1 VLLAVF
7 VKRATD
13 NIFGDVEFS
22 KFFGCFDIEFGI
34 ELFVYNLRGL
44 KGAGNVATDDV
55 FWVILLRDGATCILG
70 L

>member
-1 VLLAVF
+1 MLLAVF
-7 VKRATD
+7 AERATY

-22 KFFGCFDIEFGI
+22 KLVGCFDIEFGI

-44 KGAGNVATDDV
+44 KGAGNITTDDV
-55 FWVILLRDGATCILG
+55 FGIILHDCLACVLG